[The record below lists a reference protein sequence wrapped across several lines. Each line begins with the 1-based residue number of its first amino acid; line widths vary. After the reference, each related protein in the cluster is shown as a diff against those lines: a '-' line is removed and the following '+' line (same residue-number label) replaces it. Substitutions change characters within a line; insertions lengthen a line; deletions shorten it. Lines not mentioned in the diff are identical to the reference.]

1 LKIYVDDEERTTTI
15 DEELDEFAR
24 VSEEKWKSIIKRPS
38 EKRKKYGLSKLSI
51 KS

>member
-24 VSEEKWKSIIKRPS
+24 VSEEK
-38 EKRKKYGLSKLSI
+38 
-51 KS
+51 